1 MHFTT
6 VTLSD
11 KGQISIPKKV
21 RQHLGL
27 KKGEEL
33 VLMEE
38 NGRIILEQAVHLVR
52 KLVLL
57 EKSESLTNML
67 VSERTLAKDWSNAD
81 DERWNSV

>member
-11 KGQISIPKKV
+11 KGQISIPKTV

-27 KKGEEL
+27 KKGEQL
-33 VLMEE
+33 VLMEKG
-38 NGRIILEQAVHLVR
+38 GRIILESAAHTIR
-52 KLVLL
+52 KLALL
-57 EKSESLTNML
+57 EKSESLANML

>member
-1 MHFTT
+1 MYFTT

-21 RQHLGL
+21 RQDLKL
-27 KKGEEL
+27 KKGEQL
-33 VLMEE
+33 VLREE
-38 NGRIILEQAVHLVR
+38 SGRIILEAAVHTVR
-52 KLVLL
+52 KLALL
-57 EKSESLTNML
+57 EKSESMANML